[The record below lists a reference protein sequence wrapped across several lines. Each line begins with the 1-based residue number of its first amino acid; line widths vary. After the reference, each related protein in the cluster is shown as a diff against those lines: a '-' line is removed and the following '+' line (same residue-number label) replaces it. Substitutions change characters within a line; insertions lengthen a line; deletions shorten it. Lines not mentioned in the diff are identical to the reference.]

1 MSQLFASG
9 GQNIGASASA
19 SVLPMNSQKVRK
31 AIWENLFPLNMSNR
45 KGLLSN
51 PVQIIM
57 RKQGKLSTVN
67 EEIPERHAHTKD
79 ENHDLVLP
87 DKWKEI

>member
-1 MSQLFASG
+1 MSQFFASG
-9 GQNIGASASA
+9 GQTIEVSASA

-31 AIWENLFPLNMSNR
+31 AIWANLFPLNMSNR
-45 KGLLSN
+45 KGLLPN
-51 PVQIIM
+51 AVQIII
-57 RKQGKLSTVN
+57 RKQSKLSTVN

-87 DKWKEI
+87 NKWKEI

>member
-1 MSQLFASG
+1 
-9 GQNIGASASA
+9 
-19 SVLPMNSQKVRK
+19 MNSQKVRK
-31 AIWENLFPLNMSNR
+31 AIWENLFPLNRSNR

-51 PVQIIM
+51 PVQIII

-67 EEIPERHAHTKD
+67 EEIPERHAHTND